1 MRRLRPIDLH
11 AHVAPDIGAPDLME
25 LGALVFAVTRSIDEA
40 EAALNRR
47 DEWTVWGVGCHPG
60 LVGAQRT
67 FETGRF
73 AALVERTPFVSEIG
87 LDGTSRVP
95 MPLQRQRLGEILA
108 VLQSAPRITSI
119 HSYRATAEVL
129 AELEARPIS
138 GAILHWWLGDQAQT
152 TRAVGLGCYFSV
164 NTSSLRHRDLLRI
177 IPIER
182 IFSETDHPFG
192 DRYRKG
198 VRRPGAVED
207 VELAIATCH
216 GLSQEAVRQRL
227 WRNLATLVSQ
237 TGTARLLPRT
247 LRAHLA
253 SV

>member
-1 MRRLRPIDLH
+1 MSRLRPIDLH
-11 AHVAPDIGAPDLME
+11 AHVSPEIGTADLVG

-40 EAALNRR
+40 EAALDRR
-47 DEWTVWGVGCHPG
+47 DEWTVWGAGCHPG
-60 LVGAQRT
+60 LVSAQQT
-67 FETGRF
+67 FDVDRF
-73 AALVERTPFVSEIG
+73 EALLERTPFVSEIG
-87 LDGTSRVP
+87 LDGSSRVP

-108 VLQSAPRITSI
+108 VLQTSPRIASI

-129 AELEARPIS
+129 TELEARPIS

-152 TRAVGLGCYFSV
+152 ARALGLGCYFSV
-164 NTSSLRHRDLLRI
+164 NTSSLKHRDLLGI

-207 VELAIATCH
+207 VELAIAACH
-216 GLSQEAVRQRL
+216 GISQEAVRQRL
-227 WRNLATLVSQ
+227 WRNLANLVSQ
-237 TGTARLLPRT
+237 TGTARQFSRT
-247 LRAHLA
+247 LRANLA